1 MASHVPAVEELQK
14 ERLKAESHQ
23 KWINIQ
29 LNTFTNW
36 LNLQLSPHSDR
47 IEDLSKD
54 LSDGVK
60 LIQIVESLQQKICM
74 GKVYREDPTEIQ
86 CLMNVQMALDALR
99 EDGVR
104 TVNIGS
110 HDIVNGN
117 LKLILGLVWCL
128 VQRYQI
134 ALKSKIP
141 PKKLMMAWLQS
152 VLSEIRLT
160 NFRTNWNDGRALS
173 ALLEYCQPG
182 LCPEWRSLNS
192 KTSFQNC
199 ERALSLAEIY
209 LDIPAI
215 ISASDL
221 HSTDLDEL
229 STITYLSYFVRRNGC
244 GYIATLE
251 RVRRLLPDLRI
262 MDFDRSWNDGY
273 LLRRLVEA
281 AGGQV
286 EEVDEMDYNVPE
298 CWPENVKKALDGAL
312 ELGVAS
318 LVSADDIA
326 DPDSEYLGVMALA
339 AALCSLQPIEETAEA
354 APQMTT
360 CYRNQQ
366 LNLDLTFADGNGFR
380 VEELEATVT
389 GPTGN
394 SVDLQSIEF
403 RKARTVQGAVL
414 SFIPKEE
421 GHHKVQIFCQG
432 AELPS
437 SPIVLQVLSE
447 QQQQQPP
454 RLRPGGA
461 PPESL
466 PEIEEETEPQSG
478 LLAPM
483 SGADFFHGGG
493 GQPDIGHVSFSGLS
507 EPCSVGSIVEVVINA
522 HGDNSRGS
530 VLVEAVAPSGRLAM
544 CPVVQKANSYMAT
557 FTPNEVGKWRIG
569 ILYDGEHIK
578 GSPFACHVY
587 DANLVQVYG
596 LDVGL
601 VGQELK
607 FSIDAAAAGH
617 GNIKVTVL
625 RHGRQIPST
634 VQEQS
639 TNPGVYR
646 VMFTP
651 DGAGQY
657 KIHVLFN
664 SMEVKGSPFIL
675 DIADA
680 SSVSVYGDNLRMA
693 SVDKL
698 STFMVHA
705 PGSESKD
712 ISVTITAPSNKR
724 KHARVVPLGDSTYKV
739 EWKAVEAGE
748 HAIDVRLY
756 NQSVYESPFI
766 CNVGDPELV
775 SVKKMP
781 TFIDIADLF
790 VDHSFEIDASAA
802 GSGNLEIMINGGRVA
817 CRVKELGNRLYLAQF
832 TPTQPITH
840 VIEMRFNGENVRGS
854 PWKLYTKGTSE
865 SAPSQP
871 SQAAPS
877 QRRTTTTS
885 ADGYFELSGSGLQR
899 AAVEKPSH
907 FEINGDSSSRDIS
920 VRMHAPSGTEV
931 PVRIDEKTAGKYVCE
946 YVVEQVGEH
955 RLEVT
960 IDGRPLES
968 GPLYISAYNADKIT
982 IEPLG
987 GGVPN
992 QPVQFIVDAVDA
1004 GKGQLEISVN
1014 QGRVPNNVQM
1024 QGAGRCLVTFIPQHA
1039 GIYVID
1045 VTFNGEQV
1053 QGCPIRVEILPKQ
1066 VGKPV
1071 STPFI
1076 SEETKTVSSA
1086 AVVSGSTVGGTRGGT
1101 FEFRSPRTTAP
1112 YAPREATG
1120 LSPTRD
1126 AQRRTESPASPSLV
1140 EHSRQRSAEQ
1150 PPETPRS
1157 PRLLRDST
1165 PTKKIESYDPE
1176 RRVPAKDREQ
1186 TLGYTVAQYGDVSER
1201 SKMYEMRKE
1210 RCISREEAEEGP
1222 EQKEYGS
1229 PGVERSYYESRE
1241 YRSPQRPEKTT
1252 YERREEIRE
1261 GPTRSVYETREETRD
1276 YGRQEPP
1283 KEKYFGQEPE
1293 KPPSREPPP
1302 PPPVNADIG
1311 MIKTSYH
1318 KYGER
1323 TTQVEGR
1330 TYDQVPPYV
1339 DSRVERSTEID
1350 DRAPEYRTPQT
1361 DYPKYTDVSKFA
1373 ERTTH
1378 VDEVPGAEHPSSA
1391 YTASTFEPGKMGNGA
1406 APVSSAQAYQFA
1418 ELAGPREH
1426 TVRTVEYSTATS
1438 TGADGVTKTTTTTRE
1453 FHSGTVP
1460 HVTEFTTTRTS
1471 PATPTKARQPQQT
1484 TTITSTTVTDSSTT
1498 VSRPRFEP
1506 INTRRDDASAPLPHR
1521 PGAPALHPVA
1531 SARLDEERPPRKREP
1546 SFTRTQSSADVEP
1559 PEEKA
1564 LRRSRETEDVSHS
1577 LTKTDE
1583 FPAAPLPVQSQRT
1596 VEYMKVKEED
1606 EKILDRHGYGR
1617 STVPDRAEPLQSEP
1631 VPDISSDVVEA
1642 LTPATRRRL
1651 LEHSIR
1657 KTEDLK
1663 EEERLISELNENLD
1677 QELSKSPAE
1686 AESPSSRPSSK
1697 PTTPKLSFKFK
1708 KDKEP
1713 KEPKGVDF
1721 GKSKFSSKHEVVRR
1735 GKDVEVKLENLKLGK
1750 EEQLRVI
1757 VIAPTKNKTEKGED
1771 IIPKVKKSRHNY
1783 EISFK
1788 PSEVGTHKVM
1798 AFVGDTVHPACP
1810 FPIRVY
1816 DASEIVIGDI
1826 VRESVINDTVE
1837 FTVDAGRAGFGNLE
1851 MAIKDSDG
1859 TIIPSHVSQLET
1871 GTAKFLVTFNPS
1883 SLGMHT
1889 VNITFNKE
1897 VLKNSPFEVSIIDV
1911 PPPPPPPASQQ
1922 DTVVS
1927 SPELSKKERKRE
1939 EKERQKEEK
1948 ERLKREKEET
1958 LKKKKASKKAAL
1970 PERKTAV
1977 NKIPSLSRVQT
1988 PAHLLIS
1995 VAGDEPLD
2003 VLVSDS
2009 LKEELPIHVSE
2020 EEPGVKKIEFTPT
2033 RVGDHEIVVKY
2044 AGAEV
2049 NGSPF
2054 TCRAYD
2060 PAKILVGPIPNG
2072 VVEKPVHFVV
2082 DAREAGVGNLEVAVN
2097 EGRIPSMAHA
2107 LGQHKYDISFVPR
2120 EFQDH
2125 TISVRFN
2132 NEPVPGSPFLCR
2144 IVSAVEITASGP
2156 GLERVAVGAPTDF
2169 GIQLNDDKGVQP
2181 VVTVQDSHGE
2191 FLQTV
2196 VRQDP
2201 ADPTRYNVVYTP
2213 VAVGNLNIEV
2223 EYDGEPITGS
2233 PFTAKAYDATCA
2245 RLSNVEEA
2253 LVNKPCTFTIDAAK
2267 AGAGNMEIIV
2277 SVDNR
2282 NVPNFVQAEGQAK
2295 FKVSFTPQEARPHVI
2310 SVKFNGHPIPGSP
2323 MVVDVAGPGQ
2333 QLSKVSEML
2342 QQRETSPTG
2351 DVRLIGDISKAQV
2364 GHAKGFSI
2372 DTAGRMADC
2381 NVVVTAPN
2389 GDPVEVTMERV
2400 RTDFDVE
2407 FVPSLPG
2414 VYLIDI
2420 FVDGRSIS
2428 REPFELF
2435 AVERVEPDLS
2445 GVPPVAV
2452 LRKRCN
2458 FEVNL
2463 GQSGLKTADVKVE
2476 ILDEKG
2482 EEVPV
2487 QYHVKEAKCVVA
2499 ASFQHCGPHSFDL
2512 FVFGVKNAEECQIT
2526 VIDKAP
2532 ESAIVLVE
2540 PFQKQLLGH
2549 TTVFDMDVAAGAE
2562 GVMAVEILDPQRNSV
2577 PVALSHK
2584 SGSLFSAEWVPKVE
2598 GDHTVSILVHTD
2610 HIRGSP
2616 FTVGVLDLSAV
2627 RMIGLKN
2634 DCVGVE
2640 QKFNV
2645 DWSSSGGS
2653 ALAVKITTAKGEK
2666 VACSMKK
2673 LKHGLHVCAFTPKQ
2687 VGLYLVDI
2695 FVDGLLLP
2703 ECPYECQVSDMGS
2716 VRARGDAL
2724 TRAQRGKTAR
2734 FEVSMGNSGRGD
2746 LDVFVTDAN
2755 GGPLSV
2761 RCYKQQDD
2769 SYWVEF
2775 TPESIGTHTIEVTF
2789 ADVPVGGSPFKCEVV
2804 DPKKVLIKGVEE
2816 PLTYRQAANIVIN
2829 RKMAGSG
2836 PLSIEVVDQNGEPLK
2851 VDTIRSPSGDENVTF
2866 LPTKLGQHK
2875 MTVKL
2880 AGFQVHGTP
2889 KTFLVEEQAKPQV
2902 YGSAVDYPVAID
2914 QQASLIFDP
2923 KKLKGGMK
2931 IEVRGSNGER
2941 VRHTTNDRPDG
2952 TKELSFKPVDV
2963 GIYAV
2968 SVDFNNKP
2976 LPGSPYKVEVV
2987 DPAKVA
2993 VNDMNMDSD
3002 GVISVVQ
3009 NQRNVIDVD
3018 ATAAGPGRLR
3028 AEVRDSDGQL
3038 LFGDS
3043 GCEVES
3049 LGHGK
3054 FRVVFT
3060 PSRANVAAYK
3070 IYLYFAEQVVPSAY
3084 PIYARVQGAPVPVTH
3099 QQHIAKSEH
3108 APSEEDDHLRV
3119 FVRGAGLS
3127 KASIEEESS
3136 FTIDCSETT
3145 NHGPVT
3151 ALLAG
3156 EKVDVPVRLT
3166 RLGNGVYK
3174 ATYSPLVGGHY
3185 QLHVKYDDKAVKGSP
3200 FPIEVLSPTS
3210 NADVIH
3216 VDTSTLKMGIINEDV
3231 KTLIDT
3237 RRAGPGQLSAQCM
3250 GPSQLAYCELFD
3262 HRDGTYTLSVRPS
3275 EVGKHSLSIK
3285 YSDEHVPGSPFVIPV
3300 SNPPDPSRVRV
3311 HGPGIQHGILN
3322 GFKSN
3327 FVVETRGAGAG
3338 QLTVRV
3344 RGPKGAFNVE
3354 MERDRQQDR
3363 TIHCRYAPREPGD
3376 YQVEVRWHGQH
3387 VPGSPFLVMIVDTEQ
3402 ELQRFLAGETPSP
3415 TPATPF
3421 IPPGWVGPP
3430 PMMPPGHFPPSPR
3443 MIPGHPPPPG
3453 MIAYGPPEVFRHHR
3467 ARSQQ
3472 RFTNGY

>member
-1 MASHVPAVEELQK
+1 MVPLVPTHTKKVTFACRAPLASSPPPP
-14 ERLKAESHQ
+14 RT
-23 KWINIQ
+23 IQ
-29 LNTFTNW
+29 LIRSSA
-36 LNLQLSPHSDR
+36 LPCPPREMREPSPPPPTALCKFDEFYARSISCRRAVAAAVAASSRASFPIVSRPAASFGR
-47 IEDLSKD
+47 ISHLRNCSLRVPFCLPLPPTDFDGGGWSKKAKD
-54 LSDGVK
+54 ENSSRGEK
-60 LIQIVESLQQKICM
+60 E
-74 GKVYREDPTEIQ
+74 E
-86 CLMNVQMALDALR
+86 
-99 EDGVR
+99 EDGE
-104 TVNIGS
+104 
-110 HDIVNGN
+110 D
-117 LKLILGLVWCL
+117 
-128 VQRYQI
+128 
-134 ALKSKIP
+134 
-141 PKKLMMAWLQS
+141 
-152 VLSEIRLT
+152 
-160 NFRTNWNDGRALS
+160 
-173 ALLEYCQPG
+173 
-182 LCPEWRSLNS
+182 
-192 KTSFQNC
+192 
-199 ERALSLAEIY
+199 
-209 LDIPAI
+209 
-215 ISASDL
+215 
-221 HSTDLDEL
+221 
-229 STITYLSYFVRRNGC
+229 
-244 GYIATLE
+244 
-251 RVRRLLPDLRI
+251 
-262 MDFDRSWNDGY
+262 
-273 LLRRLVEA
+273 
-281 AGGQV
+281 
-286 EEVDEMDYNVPE
+286 VP
-298 CWPENVKKALDGAL
+298 
-312 ELGVAS
+312 
-318 LVSADDIA
+318 
-326 DPDSEYLGVMALA
+326 
-339 AALCSLQPIEETAEA
+339 
-354 APQMTT
+354 
-360 CYRNQQ
+360 
-366 LNLDLTFADGNGFR
+366 
-380 VEELEATVT
+380 
-389 GPTGN
+389 
-394 SVDLQSIEF
+394 
-403 RKARTVQGAVL
+403 
-414 SFIPKEE
+414 
-421 GHHKVQIFCQG
+421 VQIFCQG

-447 QQQQQPP
+447 QQQQHHQQRQP
-454 RLRPGGA
+454 RGVH
-461 PPESL
+461 ESL
-466 PEIEEETEPQSG
+466 PEIEEETEHPESTPSG

-483 SGADFFHGGG
+483 SGAEYFSGNAAG

-507 EPCSVGSIVEVVINA
+507 EPCSIGSIVEVVINA
-522 HGDNSRGS
+522 HGDNSRGA
-530 VLVEAVAPSGRLAM
+530 VVVEASAPSGRLM
-544 CPVVQKANSYMAT
+544 KCPVVQKANSYMAT

-569 ILYDGEHIK
+569 ILYGGDHIK
-578 GSPFACHVY
+578 GSPFACQVY

-607 FSIDAAAAGH
+607 FSVDAAEAGY
-617 GNIKVTVL
+617 GRIKVSVL

-634 VQEQS
+634 IQEQA

-646 VMFTP
+646 VIFTP

-698 STFMVHA
+698 STFMIHA
-705 PGSESKD
+705 PGSDMKD
-712 ISVTITAPSNKR
+712 ISVTVTAPSNKR

-748 HAIDVRLY
+748 HAVDVRLY

-775 SVKKMP
+775 SVKKIP
-781 TFIDIADLF
+781 TFIDVAELF

-817 CRVKELGNRLYLAQF
+817 CRVKELGNRHYLAQF

-840 VIEMRFNGENVRGS
+840 VIEMRFNGEDVRGS
-854 PWKLYTKGTSE
+854 PWKLYSKGATDYV
-865 SAPSQP
+865 PSQQP
-871 SQAAPS
+871 AQTTSTS
-877 QRRTTTTS
+877 STTKKTTTS
-885 ADGYFELSGSGLQR
+885 ADGYFELIGAGLQR
-899 AAVEKPSH
+899 AAVSKPSH
-907 FEINGDSSSRDIS
+907 FEILGEASAQNVQVKIHGPNGSD
-920 VRMHAPSGTEV
+920 V
-931 PVRIDEKTAGKYVCE
+931 PVRIDQRSPGKMLCE
-946 YVVEQVGEH
+946 YVVDQVGEH
-955 RLEVT
+955 RLDVT

-968 GPLYISAYNADKIT
+968 GPLFISAYNADKIT

-992 QPVQFIVDAVDA
+992 QPVQFIVDAVEA

-1039 GIYVID
+1039 GTYVID

-1076 SEETKTVSSA
+1076 SEETKTISSA
-1086 AVVSGSTVGGTRGGT
+1086 AVVSGSTVGGSHAVGGSSST
-1101 FEFRSPRTTAP
+1101 LGGSPYEFRSPRTTTAQFS
-1112 YAPREATG
+1112 PRETAG
-1120 LSPTRD
+1120 ISPTSTVT
-1126 AQRRTESPASPSLV
+1126 RRTEAPASPTLV
-1140 EHSRQRSAEQ
+1140 DHVRQRSSEHHA
-1150 PPETPRS
+1150 TDIPRS
-1157 PRLLRDST
+1157 PRLLRDSA

-1176 RRVPAKDREQ
+1176 RRVPPRDRKEDEGV
-1186 TLGYTVAQYGDVSER
+1186 GYTVAQYGDVSQR
-1201 SKMYEMRKE
+1201 GMTKMFEMRKDKCLSRDEPDFEPE
-1210 RCISREEAEEGP
+1210 RSSFEPERRTHDVREEY
-1222 EQKEYGS
+1222 KS
-1229 PGVERSYYESRE
+1229 PRTERSYYEHREE
-1241 YRSPQRPEKTT
+1241 YRSHQGPEKST
-1252 YERREEIRE
+1252 
-1261 GPTRSVYETREETRD
+1261 YETREETHRGPGERTLHETIHEESKERYFGQD
-1276 YGRQEPP
+1276 EP

-1302 PPPVNADIG
+1302 PPVNVDIG

-1318 KYGER
+1318 KFGER
-1323 TTQVEGR
+1323 TTHTER
-1330 TYDQVPPYV
+1330 DRSPYDQVPLERDRSPY
-1339 DSRVERSTEID
+1339 DSVPTSQERSRHERPGHGYSERTTQFDETLGYSEKPLDSGRDRSPYDRVPTSQERSTHGF
-1350 DRAPEYRTPQT
+1350 T
-1361 DYPKYTDVSKFA
+1361 
-1373 ERTTH
+1373 ERTTRI
-1378 VDEVPGAEHPSSA
+1378 DESIGKSLDSDRDKSPYGRVHEDKRPAEDRSHGYAHSYGDRSALDQVPSSEHPASA
-1391 YTASTFEPGKMGNGA
+1391 YTSSTFEPGKMGNGSA
-1406 APVSSAQAYQFA
+1406 GPVTSASAYQYA
-1418 ELAGPREH
+1418 ELSPAGPREH

-1438 TGADGVTKTTTTTRE
+1438 TDNDGITKTTTTTRE
-1453 FHSGTVP
+1453 FHSGAVP
-1460 HVTEFTTTRTS
+1460 HVTEYTTTRTQ
-1471 PATPTKARQPQQT
+1471 PAPSGKEKLPNQT

-1498 VSRPRFEP
+1498 VARPRFEP
-1506 INTRRDDASAPLPHR
+1506 INTKRESTDTAPLAALRTGPS
-1521 PGAPALHPVA
+1521 LHPVA
-1531 SARLDEERPPRKREP
+1531 SARLDEERTPRKREP
-1546 SFTRTQSSADVEP
+1546 SFTRTQSSDAIEANDDEP
-1559 PEEKA
+1559 GLK
-1564 LRRSRETEDVSHS
+1564 RSSEREDVSHS
-1577 LTKTDE
+1577 LSKTDE
-1583 FPAAPLPVQSQRT
+1583 FPPSPLPVQSQRT
-1596 VEYMKVKEED
+1596 ADYMKVKEED
-1606 EKILDRHGYGR
+1606 DKILDRHGYGR
-1617 STVPDRAEPLQSEP
+1617 GTVPDRAEPIRSEP
-1631 VPDISSDVVEA
+1631 VPEFSPDTIEA
-1642 LTPATRRRL
+1642 LTPSTRRRL
-1651 LEHSIR
+1651 MEHSIR
-1657 KTEDLK
+1657 KSEDLK
-1663 EEERLISELNENLD
+1663 EEDRLISELNENLD
-1677 QELSKSPAE
+1677 QELNKSAE
-1686 AESPSSRPSSK
+1686 IEKEKEASSSRPSSK

-1713 KEPKGVDF
+1713 KESKGVDF

-1750 EEQLRVI
+1750 EDQLRVV
-1757 VIAPTKNKTEKGED
+1757 VIAPSRNKTEKGED
-1771 IIPKVKKSRHNY
+1771 IIPKVKKSRSNY

-1788 PSEVGTHKVM
+1788 PTDVGTHKVM
-1798 AFVGDTVHPACP
+1798 AFVGDAVHPACP

-1826 VRESVINDTVE
+1826 VKESVINDTVE

-1851 MAIKDSDG
+1851 MAIKDNDG

-1883 SLGMHT
+1883 QLGMHT

-1897 VLKNSPFEVSIIDV
+1897 VLKNSPFEVNIIDV
-1911 PPPPPPPASQQ
+1911 PPPPPPPASQS
-1922 DTVVS
+1922 DTLVS

-1939 EKERQKEEK
+1939 EKERLKEEK

-1958 LKKKKASKKAAL
+1958 LKKKKASKKGVPL

-1988 PAHLLIS
+1988 PAHLLITT
-1995 VAGDEPLD
+1995 AGDEPLD
-2003 VLVSDS
+2003 ILVSDS
-2009 LKEELPIHVSE
+2009 VKEALPIHVTE

-2033 RVGDHEIVVKY
+2033 RVGDHEIIVKY
-2044 AGAEV
+2044 AGNEV

-2060 PAKILVGPIPNG
+2060 PAKIMVGPIPNG
-2072 VVEKPVHFVV
+2072 VVDKAVHFVV

-2132 NEPVPGSPFLCR
+2132 NEPVSGSPFLCR
-2144 IVSAVEITASGP
+2144 IVSSVEITASGP
-2156 GLERVAVGAPTDF
+2156 GLERVPVGEATEF
-2169 GIQLNDDKGVQP
+2169 SIQLNDDKSVHP
-2181 VVTVQDSHGE
+2181 VVNIQDSHGE
-2191 FLQTV
+2191 FIQTTV
-2196 VRQDP
+2196 KQDQT
-2201 ADPTRYNVVYTP
+2201 DPTRYDVVYTP
-2213 VAVGNLNIEV
+2213 VSVGNLNIEV
-2223 EYDGEPITGS
+2223 EYDGEAITGS

-2245 RLSNVEEA
+2245 RLSPVEA
-2253 LVNKPCTFTIDAAK
+2253 AQMNKPCTFTIDAAK

-2282 NVPNFVQAEGQAK
+2282 NVPNYVQAEGQAK
-2295 FKVSFTPQEARPHVI
+2295 FKVSFTPQEARPHVVT
-2310 SVKFNGHPIPGSP
+2310 VKFNGQHIPGSP
-2323 MVVDVAGPGQ
+2323 MVVDVGGSGAPAAHPAAEATVPLS
-2333 QLSKVSEML
+2333 QLSKVTEL
-2342 QQRETSPTG
+2342 HQREPSSTG
-2351 DVRLIGDISKAQV
+2351 DIRLVGDITKAQV
-2364 GHAKGFSI
+2364 GHTKGFSI
-2372 DTAGRMADC
+2372 DTAGRVAEC
-2381 NVVVTAPN
+2381 NVIVTAPN
-2389 GDPVEVTMERV
+2389 GEPIEVTMERIH
-2400 RTDFDVE
+2400 TDFDVE
-2407 FVPSLPG
+2407 FVPRVPG
-2414 VYLIDI
+2414 IYLIDI
-2420 FVDGRSIS
+2420 FIDGRNIS
-2428 REPFELF
+2428 REPFELY
-2435 AVERVEPDLS
+2435 ATAKVEPDLS
-2445 GVPPVAV
+2445 LVPEVTV
-2452 LRKRCN
+2452 LRKKCS

-2463 GQSGLKTADVKVE
+2463 GQTGLNNADIRIE

-2482 EEVPV
+2482 EEVPL
-2487 QYHVKEAKCVVA
+2487 QYHVEGSKCHVSA
-2499 ASFQHCGPHSFDL
+2499 TFQHCGPHAL
-2512 FVFGVKNAEECQIT
+2512 ELYVLGIKNAEECVIA
-2526 VIDKAP
+2526 VIDKPP
-2532 ESAIVLVE
+2532 ESAISLVE
-2540 PFQKQLLGH
+2540 PFTKGLMNH
-2549 TTVFDMDVAAGAE
+2549 PTVFEMDVARGAE
-2562 GVMAVEILDPQRNSV
+2562 AIMAVEILDPQRNSI
-2577 PVALSHK
+2577 PVSLSHK
-2584 SGSLFSAEWVPKVE
+2584 AETIYTAEWVPKVE
-2598 GDHTVSILVHTD
+2598 GDHTIAVLVHKD
-2610 HIRGSP
+2610 HIKGSP

-2634 DCVGVE
+2634 DRVGIE

-2653 ALAVKITTAKGEK
+2653 NLVVKVYTINNEK
-2666 VACSMKK
+2666 ISSTMKK
-2673 LKHGLHVCAFTPKQ
+2673 LKHGLHVCSFTPKH

-2695 FVDGLLLP
+2695 YVDGLLLP
-2703 ECPYECQVSDMGS
+2703 ECPYECQISDMGS

-2746 LDVFVTDAN
+2746 LDVFVAGIYVLCMCSLLFVTEMYLELANFGFSDAN

-2775 TPESIGTHTIEVTF
+2775 TPESIGTHSIEVTF
-2789 ADVPVGGSPFKCEVV
+2789 ADVPVSGSPFKCEVV
-2804 DPKKVLIKGVEE
+2804 DPKKVVIKGIDE
-2816 PLTYRQAANIVIN
+2816 PLMYRQAANVVIN
-2829 RKMAGSG
+2829 RKMAGNG
-2836 PLSIEVVDQNGEPLK
+2836 PLAIEVTDQNGEPLR
-2851 VDTIRSPSGDENVTF
+2851 VDTIRSPSGEENATF

-2875 MTVKL
+2875 MSVKL
-2880 AGFQVHGTP
+2880 AGFQVQGTP
-2889 KTFLVEEQAKPQV
+2889 KAFLVEEQAKPCV
-2902 YGSAVDYPVAID
+2902 YGSAVDYPVALD

-2931 IEVRGSNGER
+2931 IEARGPNGER
-2941 VRHTTNDRPDG
+2941 VRHSINDRPDG
-2952 TKELSFKPVDV
+2952 TKELSFKPTDV
-2963 GIYAV
+2963 GTYTV
-2968 SVDFNNKP
+2968 SVDFNNRP
-2976 LPGSPYKVEVV
+2976 IQGSPFSVDVV
-2987 DPAKVA
+2987 DPTKVV

-3002 GVISVVQ
+3002 GVITVNQ

-3043 GCEVES
+3043 GCEVEN

-3060 PSRANVAAYK
+3060 PNRANVSAYK

-3084 PIYARVQGAPVPVTH
+3084 PIYARVQGAPATQSH
-3099 QQHIAKSEH
+3099 QLHAAKSEH
-3108 APSEEDDHLRV
+3108 APTEEDDFARV
-3119 FVRGAGLS
+3119 FVRGPGLT
-3127 KASIEEESS
+3127 KASIEEESD
-3136 FTIDCSETT
+3136 FIIDCSETK
-3145 NHGPVT
+3145 NQGPVT

-3166 RLGNGVYK
+3166 KLGNGVYK
-3174 ATYSPLVGGHY
+3174 AAYSPLVGGRY
-3185 QLHVKYDDKAVKGSP
+3185 QLHVKYDDQPVKGSP

-3275 EVGKHSLSIK
+3275 EVGKHSLSVK

-3327 FVVETRGAGAG
+3327 FIVETRGAGAG

-3402 ELQRFLAGETPSP
+3402 ELQRFLSGEAPSP

-3443 MIPGHPPPPG
+3443 MHPGGPPPG
-3453 MIAYGPPEVFRHHR
+3453 MNMIPYGPPEAFRQHHR

-3472 RFTNGY
+3472 RYTNGY